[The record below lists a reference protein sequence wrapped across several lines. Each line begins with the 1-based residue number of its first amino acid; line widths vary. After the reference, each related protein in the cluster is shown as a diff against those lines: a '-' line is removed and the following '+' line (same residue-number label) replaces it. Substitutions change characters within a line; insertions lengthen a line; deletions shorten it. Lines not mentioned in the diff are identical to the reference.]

1 VKLGELR
8 ESDLLA
14 LCGGAGLTWRIHP
27 FVIRVKTRLADV
39 ARGLSFLY
47 GEFPLAEQD
56 AVVDAELIVRR
67 KLPWPGWV
75 SIRVDGAIQY
85 NWLRRRLVTPMIEWT
100 INVCMFQ
107 RPHQYFMVHAGVVAN
122 RGRAAILP
130 GRAGSGKS
138 TLCAALIRDGW
149 RLLSDEVAL
158 IRPTDGM
165 IQPVPRPI
173 SLKEESIEV
182 IRRFAPDAV
191 LGPEWPGTSEGTV
204 AHLLPPPDSV
214 ARAGETARPA
224 WLLFPVF
231 EKGAATTLVPV
242 TKAAAL
248 MRTAD
253 NAFNYSVFGQQGFE
267 MLSGLIDR
275 CACYEFRYGDLAD
288 ALRQF
293 ETIESAPH
301 VASQTG
307 H

>member
-1 VKLGELR
+1 VKLVELP
-8 ESDLLA
+8 EADLLSQ
-14 LCGGAGLTWRIHP
+14 CRGGGLSWQVGP
-27 FVIRVKTRLADV
+27 FVIRVRTHLAEV
-39 ARGLSFLY
+39 ARGLAFLY
-47 GEFPLAEQD
+47 AEFPLVERD

-67 KLPWPGWV
+67 KLPGWV

-100 INVCMFQ
+100 MNVCVFQ
-107 RPHQYFMVHAGVVAN
+107 RPHQYFMVHAGVVASQ
-122 RGRAAILP
+122 GRAAILP

-138 TLCAALIRDGW
+138 TLCAALVQNGW

-173 SLKEESIEV
+173 SLKEESIDA

-191 LGPEWPGTSEGTV
+191 LGPEWLGTSKGTV
-204 AHLLPPPDSV
+204 AHLLPPLESV
-214 ARAGETARPA
+214 ARADETAKPA

-231 EKGAATTLVPV
+231 EKGATATLTTL
-242 TKAAAL
+242 TKATAL

-253 NAFNYSVFGQQGFE
+253 NAFNYSVLGQQGFE
-267 MLSGLIDR
+267 MLAKLVDH
-275 CACYEFRYGDLAD
+275 CECFEFRYGNLTE

-293 ETIESAPH
+293 DTLRSSPRA
-301 VASQTG
+301 ASPAGT
-307 H
+307 